1 MFSIINGELVKAE
14 EAKILISDLSIQRGY
29 AVFDFFK
36 VANYQP
42 MFLHDHLLRFF
53 NSAAALRL
61 PVGVSEE
68 KLAGLIKLLIEKN
81 TLSEAGIRVTLTGGF
96 SEDGYSISIPNLL
109 IFQTALVPPK
119 QAALKLVTCNYQRQ
133 LPHVKTI
140 DYLQAIYLQPFIK
153 EQQADDVLYHYNGE
167 ITECPRSNFF
177 VVTKDDEVITPAKNI
192 LAGITRKRIAAL
204 KQFNVQERA
213 ITLKDLDTIKEAFV
227 SSTTKVVMPVVAID
241 GRPVNDGL
249 PGKITAQIFEALT
262 AGH

>member
-1 MFSIINGELVKAE
+1 MYSIINGELVKAE
-14 EAKILISDLSIQRGY
+14 EAKISITDLSIQRGY

-36 VANYQP
+36 VKNYRP
-42 MFLHDHLLRFF
+42 AFLYDHLSRFYK
-53 NSAAALRL
+53 SAAALRL

-68 KLAGLIKLLIEKN
+68 KLAGLIQLLIDKN
-81 TLSEAGIRVTLTGGF
+81 AVPDAGVKITLTGGY
-96 SEDGYSISIPNLL
+96 SDDGYSIATPNLL
-109 IFQTALVPPK
+109 ISQTALVPYK
-119 QAALKLVTCNYQRQ
+119 QGALKLVTYNYQRQ
-133 LPHVKTI
+133 LPQVKTI

-153 EQQADDVLYHYNGE
+153 EKQADDVLYHYNGE

-262 AGH
+262 AWH